1 MKKIRYFFQH
11 LKMSDYYNKK
21 YAPFIKELR
30 YYNKLVHKP
39 IDERSPYDLSQQGQI
54 RKAKNKLERK
64 LKELTR

>member
-1 MKKIRYFFQH
+1 MRNIKMKK
-11 LKMSDYYNKK
+11 YYEKK
-21 YAPFIKELR
+21 YEPFIRELR

-39 IDERSPYDLSQQGQI
+39 LDERSPYDLSQQGQI